1 MKNIIFFL
9 LLSVGVFAQ
18 EKHRPQL
25 HFTPPAM
32 WMNDPNGMFYADGTY
47 HLYYQYHPESTVWG
61 PMHWGHATSKDLM
74 RWEHQPIA
82 LYPDSLGLIFSGS
95 TVIDHQNT
103 SGFAQNGKVPLV
115 AIYTSHNLAW
125 EKAGRIDRENQSIAY
140 SLDGGQTF
148 TKFFGNPVIKNPGV
162 ADFRDPNVT
171 WYAPGKKWI
180 MALATQDR
188 ATFYSSPDLKNWRKE
203 SEFGAK
209 IGAHGGVWEC
219 PDLFSMQVDGT
230 TKWVLIVNI
239 NPGAPNGGSGAQ
251 YFVGDFDGHQFTPQD
266 QETRWVD
273 YGRDNYAGV
282 TFHETGDKRIFMG
295 WMSNWD
301 YATVVPTKTW
311 RSANTLPRDL
321 KLIKLEGK
329 HRLASTPIDAVSRY
343 VTSSQQI
350 ESNKQVKL
358 ASALQ
363 RLKGKIPVQDFSIS
377 LSNAQEEKVT
387 IGFEASSNRFF
398 VDRDASGDLS
408 FSTKFAGRTYSPRFS
423 TSDSI
428 DFTLITDVASA
439 EFFADNGLSVLTTI
453 YFPSETLKNLKITAI
468 KGLKFSLEGLKPSM
482 F

>member
-1 MKNIIFFL
+1 MKNILFYL
-9 LLSVGVFAQ
+9 LITFAAFAQ

-25 HFTPPAM
+25 HFTPPSM
-32 WMNDPNGMFYADGTY
+32 WMNDPNGMFYANGTY

-74 RWEHQPIA
+74 HWDHQPIA

-95 TVIDHQNT
+95 AVIDHQNT
-103 SGFAQNGKVPLV
+103 SGLGQRGIAPVV
-115 AIYTSHNLAW
+115 AIYTSHNLDW

-148 TKFFGNPVIKNPGV
+148 TKFAGNPVIKNPGI
-162 ADFRDPNVT
+162 ADFRDPNVS

-188 ATFYSSPDLKNWRKE
+188 EAFYSSPDLKNWIKE

-209 IGAHGGVWEC
+209 LGAHGGVWEC
-219 PDLFSMQVDGT
+219 PDMFPLQVDGK

-266 QETRWVD
+266 EETRWVD

-301 YATVVPTKTW
+301 YATVVPTEKW

-321 KLIKLEGK
+321 KLVALDGK
-329 HRLASTPIDAVSRY
+329 YVLASTPIAAVANY
-343 VTSSQQI
+343 VTSTKTIKSNQQI
-350 ESNKQVKL
+350 ETT
-358 ASALQ
+358 SALQ
-363 RLKGKIPVQDFSIS
+363 RLSAQVPVQDFAIT
-377 LSNAQEEKVT
+377 LSNAKGEKVI
-387 IGFEASSNRFF
+387 IGYEASSNRYF
-398 VDRDASGDLS
+398 VDRDASGDMK
-408 FSTKFAGRTYSPRFS
+408 FSNKFARKAYAPRLS
-423 TSDSI
+423 KAKTI

-439 EFFADNGLSVLTTI
+439 EFFADGGLSVLTTC
-453 YFPSETLKNLKITAI
+453 YFPSETFKQWKVTGALGISLK
-468 KGLKFSLEGLKPSM
+468 LESLKPSM
-482 F
+482 

>member
-1 MKNIIFFL
+1 MKNILFFL
-9 LLSVGVFAQ
+9 LITFAAFAQ

-25 HFTPPAM
+25 HFTPPSM
-32 WMNDPNGMFYADGTY
+32 WMNDPNGMFYANGTY

-74 RWEHQPIA
+74 HWDHQPIA

-95 TVIDHQNT
+95 AVIDHQNT
-103 SGFAQNGKVPLV
+103 SGLGQRGIAPVV
-115 AIYTSHNLAW
+115 AIYTSHNLDW

-148 TKFFGNPVIKNPGV
+148 TKFSENPVIKNPGI
-162 ADFRDPNVT
+162 ADFRDPNVS

-188 ATFYSSPDLKNWRKE
+188 EAFYSSPDLKNWTKE

-209 IGAHGGVWEC
+209 LGAHGGVWEC
-219 PDLFSMQVDGT
+219 PDMFPMQVDGK

-282 TFHETGDKRIFMG
+282 TFHETGDQRIFMG

-301 YATVVPTKTW
+301 YATVVPTEKW

-321 KLIKLEGK
+321 KLVALDGK
-329 HRLASTPIDAVSRY
+329 YVLASTPIDAVANY
-343 VTSSQQI
+343 VINSKTIKSNQKI
-350 ESNKQVKL
+350 ETT
-358 ASALQ
+358 SALQ
-363 RLKGKIPVQDFSIS
+363 RLSAQLPVQDFSIT
-377 LSNAQEEKVT
+377 LSNSKGEKVI
-387 IGFEASSNRFF
+387 IGFEAASNRYF
-398 VDRDASGDLS
+398 VDRDASGDMK
-408 FSTKFAGRTYSPRFS
+408 FSNKFAGKAYAPRLS
-423 TSDSI
+423 KANTI

-439 EFFADNGLSVLTTI
+439 EFFADGGLSVLTTC
-453 YFPSETLKNLKITAI
+453 YFPSETFKQWKVTGAQGISLK
-468 KGLKFSLEGLKPSM
+468 LESLKPSM
-482 F
+482 